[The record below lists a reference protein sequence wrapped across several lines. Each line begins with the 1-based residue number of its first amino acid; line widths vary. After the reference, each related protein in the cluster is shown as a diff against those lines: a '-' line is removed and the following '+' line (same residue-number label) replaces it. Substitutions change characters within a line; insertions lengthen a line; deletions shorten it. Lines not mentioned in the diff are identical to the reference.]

1 MEWGFEK
8 MKKTILSFESVSKNF
23 GGLAALTDV
32 SLSVT
37 EGDVISLIGPNGAG
51 KTTLL
56 NIATNL
62 LPLSSGKVIFE
73 DERTD
78 HLPPYRIPGRGIA
91 RTFQILKLPLKL
103 SVLENV
109 AIGAHSR
116 SESGVFPI
124 VLRLSRMRSEEMQI
138 MEKAKEAIRFVGLED
153 HMNAITGILPL
164 GTQRLVEMARALM
177 CEPKLLFLDEVTTGL
192 NFHEKQKVIHVLQK
206 IREQGT
212 TIFIVAH
219 DMSFV
224 MELSSK
230 IYVLNF
236 GKKIAEGSPEEIRKN
251 REVIDVY
258 LGRTETNS

>member
-1 MEWGFEK
+1 
-8 MKKTILSFESVSKNF
+8 MKKTIVSFESISKNF
-23 GGLAALTDV
+23 GGLAALSDV

-37 EGDVISLIGPNGAG
+37 AGDMVSLIGPNGAG

-62 LPLSSGKVIFE
+62 LPLSSGKVTFE
-73 DERTD
+73 DERID
-78 HLPPYRIPGRGIA
+78 HLPPYTIAGRGIA

-109 AIGAHSR
+109 AIGAHSK
-116 SESGVFPI
+116 SESGVFSI
-124 VLRLSRMRSEEMQI
+124 VLRLSRMRSEEKRI

-153 HMNAITGILPL
+153 HMDTVTGILPL
-164 GTQRLVEMARALM
+164 GTQRLVEVARALM
-177 CEPKLLFLDEVTTGL
+177 CEPRLLFLDEVTTGL
-192 NFHEKQKVIHVLQK
+192 NFYEKQKVISVLHR

>member
-1 MEWGFEK
+1 
-8 MKKTILSFESVSKNF
+8 MKKTILQFESVSKNF
-23 GGLAALTDV
+23 GGLAALSNVT
-32 SLSVT
+32 LSVA
-37 EGDVISLIGPNGAG
+37 EGDVVSLIGPNGAG

-62 LPLSSGKVIFE
+62 LPLSSGKVFFE
-73 DERTD
+73 NERVD
-78 HLPPYRIPGRGIA
+78 HLPPYSIPGRGLA
-91 RTFQILKLPLKL
+91 RTFQILKLPQKL

-116 SESGVFPI
+116 GQCGVFPI
-124 VLRLSRMRSEEMQI
+124 ILRFPKMRLEESRI
-138 MEKAKEAIRFVGLED
+138 LGKAKEVIQFVGLED
-153 HMNAITGILPL
+153 HMNTITGHLPL
-164 GTQRLVEMARALM
+164 GIQRLVEMARALA

-192 NFHEKQKVIHVLQK
+192 NFHEKQKVISVLQK
-206 IREQGT
+206 IRDQGT

-236 GKKIAEGSPEEIRKN
+236 GKKIAEGSPEEIWKN
-251 REVIDVY
+251 QEVIDVY
-258 LGRTETNS
+258 LGRIETNS